1 LWLTSAVI
9 KFGKFCQRKIY
20 KVEKLWYFNFSL
32 EELTI
37 KFLQNLTKYRT
48 TAMAEEGYQP
58 RGRGGM
64 RGRGG
69 PRGGGRGRGGGGF
82 KRPAAQAFD
91 GEGGFQQQKKR
102 TALQNNHRFLI
113 PSDLVQAIIGKGG
126 SNIKEVLEAAKKAD
140 PEAKISIY
148 AQCANGAPLMEGAAD
163 RVMGIQASKEG
174 LIEALN
180 LLLPK
185 LQYPPPLNKKR
196 KSEIRLMIP
205 AHCGSAVIGK
215 KGETVKLI
223 KTSTD
228 NSFVQVY
235 TVPLPKSEEVVVRI
249 QNFEDAKLIEAVCL
263 VIDHALTI
271 KEDKPIVFYD
281 PIWFPQTE
289 FGDTGSYIDTWWY
302 QDAIK
307 TGTISLT
314 PYKGKGAGSYNRGGF
329 QQGGYGQQ
337 GEYEQQGGYDQWGGN
352 GYDYTQG
359 GYEQEYGQQG
369 GYDQSAYDPNGG
381 YGAYGAGYGGGYGA
395 DGYSYE
401 AAPAAP
407 PARGGPR
414 GGGPPRGRGR
424 GRGAPQVARGGY

>member
-1 LWLTSAVI
+1 
-9 KFGKFCQRKIY
+9 
-20 KVEKLWYFNFSL
+20 
-32 EELTI
+32 
-37 KFLQNLTKYRT
+37 
-48 TAMAEEGYQP
+48 MADEQGQGYQP

-64 RGRGG
+64 RGGRGG
-69 PRGGGRGRGGGGF
+69 LRGGGRGRGGAGF
-82 KRPAAQAFD
+82 KRPAGQAFG
-91 GEGGFQQQKKR
+91 GEGGFQGQKKR

-126 SNIKEVLEAAKKAD
+126 SNIKEVLDAAKGAD

-174 LIEALN
+174 LVKALE
-180 LLLPK
+180 LLVPK

-196 KSEIRLMIP
+196 KAEIRLMIP

-215 KGETVKLI
+215 GGETVKLI

-235 TVPLPKSEEVVVRI
+235 TLPLPKSEEVVVRI
-249 QNFEDAKLIEAVCL
+249 QNFEESKLIEAVCL

-271 KEDKPIVFYD
+271 KEDKPIIFYD
-281 PIWFPQTE
+281 PIWFPQGE

-307 TGTISLT
+307 AGTVSLT
-314 PYKGKGAGSYNRGGF
+314 PYKGKGGGSYNKGGYNNQGGF
-329 QQGGYGQQ
+329 DQQGFDQQGGF
-337 GEYEQQGGYDQWGGN
+337 DQWGGN
-352 GYDYTQG
+352 GYDYSQG
-359 GYEQEYGQQG
+359 GYDQGYGQG
-369 GYDQSAYDPNGG
+369 GYDQSGYDQSYDPN
-381 YGAYGAGYGGGYGA
+381 YGGYGGGYGGDYGA
-395 DGYSYE
+395 DGYQQQ

-407 PARGGPR
+407 RGRGARGGA
-414 GGGPPRGRGR
+414 PRGRGR
-424 GRGAPQVARGGY
+424 GRGAPQAASY